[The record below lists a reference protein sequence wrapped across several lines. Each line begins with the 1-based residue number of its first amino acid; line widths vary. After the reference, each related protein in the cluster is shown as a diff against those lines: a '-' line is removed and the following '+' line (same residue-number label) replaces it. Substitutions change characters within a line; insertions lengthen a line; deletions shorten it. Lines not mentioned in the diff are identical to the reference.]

1 MPFFRKQSAV
11 VLAGV
16 AAISILTQ
24 AAMAADGNG
33 WIVGASIGSSN
44 FEYDAGRCENAMP
57 SAALSWGCTSKNSD
71 FGYKLTAGYRFARA
85 FSLEGAY
92 VNFGKLEINGTS
104 SIPSATEIHGETKA
118 SGFDLMAVGHY
129 AFNDQLSIFGKLGF
143 IVANATASEALTGVQ
158 RSVSESS
165 ATPAFGIGGEYNLT
179 RNLSIR
185 FEWERFK
192 SIGDEQKTHTNDID
206 LPALGVMYTFK

>member
-1 MPFFRKQSAV
+1 MLFFRKQSGV

-16 AAISILTQ
+16 FAISILTQ

-33 WIVGASIGSSN
+33 WIVGASVGVSN
-44 FEYDAGRCENAMP
+44 FEYDVGRCENAMP
-57 SAALSWGCTSKNSD
+57 SGALSWSCTSKNSD
-71 FGYKLTAGYRFARA
+71 FGYKLTAGYRFAPA

-92 VNFGKLEINGTS
+92 LNFGKLEINGTS
-104 SIPSATEIHGETKA
+104 SIPSATEIHGETRA

-129 AFNDQLSIFGKLGF
+129 AVNDRLSVFGNLGF

-165 ATPAFGIGGEYNLT
+165 ATPAFGIGGAYNLT
-179 RNLSIR
+179 RYLSIR

-206 LPALGVMYTFK
+206 LPSLGVMYTFK